1 MLLSLPVSV
10 TVSGVPTGSLLVGT
24 NTTPKALTAS
34 GLDNGYAFATVDVLK
49 TLDIK
54 FDIK

>member
-1 MLLSLPVSV
+1 VLLSLPVSV